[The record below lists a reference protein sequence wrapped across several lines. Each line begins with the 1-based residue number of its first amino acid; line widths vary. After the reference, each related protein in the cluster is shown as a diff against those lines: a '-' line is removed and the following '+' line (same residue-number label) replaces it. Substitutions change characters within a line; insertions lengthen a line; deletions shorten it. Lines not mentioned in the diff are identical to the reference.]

1 MHLPIFKMERFQS
14 LWENVVEYNL
24 AESGVKPFKLKEIIE
39 ITNSYELLKNL
50 KLGYSQTN
58 GSEKLRSLISEMYEE
73 SDKENVLV
81 TNGSAEAN
89 FLSIFSLLNKGDEA
103 IIILPN
109 YMQIWNLAKGLGCKV
124 KALWLKEEHGKRWF
138 IDIEKLKNIISK
150 STKLIA
156 LCNPNNPTGAIIKG
170 KDIKAIIEIAEDYNV
185 WILSD
190 EVYRGTEFNEDSSK
204 TFWGKYDKIIIV
216 SGLSKAYGLPGIR
229 IGWVISEKKLIK
241 KLWSYHDY
249 TTIAPSCISDFIAQ
263 QILEPNIRLKILQ
276 RTKNILKSNLKI
288 LDEWIKRNNKVFSYT
303 PPEAT
308 AVAFIKQKLGISSLN
323 FCKKLL
329 HEKNVLILPS
339 EYFGMK
345 GYIRIGY
352 GQEQKYL
359 KNGLEKISEFL
370 NNLS

>member
-14 LWENVVEYNL
+14 LWENIVKYNL

-39 ITNSYELLKNL
+39 MTNSYGSLKNL
-50 KLGYSQTN
+50 KLGYNQTN
-58 GSEKLRSLISEMYEE
+58 GSEKLRSLISEMYED
-73 SDKENVLV
+73 SNKENVLV

-89 FLSIFSLLNKGDEA
+89 FLSIFSLLNKGNEV
-103 IIILPN
+103 IIMLPN

-124 KALWLKEEHGKRWF
+124 KALWLKEDGKKWF
-138 IDIEKLKNIISK
+138 IDIEKLKNKISK

-156 LCNPNNPTGAIIKG
+156 LCNPNNPTGAIIKE
-170 KDIKAIIEIAEDYNV
+170 KDIKAIVEIARDYGS

-190 EVYRGTEFNEDSSK
+190 EVYKGTEFNEDSSQ
-204 TFWGKYDKIIIV
+204 TLWGKYDKAIIV

-229 IGWVISEKKLIK
+229 IGWVVSEKKFIQ

-263 QILEPNIRLKILQ
+263 QILEPNIRLKIFQ
-276 RTKNILKSNLKI
+276 RTKNILKSNIKI
-288 LDEWIKRNNKVFSYT
+288 LDEWIRKNDKVFSYI
-303 PPEAT
+303 PPQAT
-308 AVAFIKQKLGISSLN
+308 AVAFIKQKLGISSLE

-329 HEKNVLILPS
+329 YEKNVLILPS

-370 NNLS
+370 SNFS

>member
-14 LWENVVEYNL
+14 LWENIVEYNL

-39 ITNSYELLKNL
+39 MTNSYELLKNL
-50 KLGYSQTN
+50 KLGYNQTN
-58 GSEKLRSLISEMYEE
+58 GSEKLRSLISEIYEE

-103 IIILPN
+103 IIMLPN
-109 YMQIWNLAKGLGCKV
+109 YMQIWNLTKGLGCKV
-124 KALWLKEEHGKRWF
+124 RALWLKEEHRKKWF
-138 IDIEKLKNIISK
+138 IDIEKLKSMVSK

-156 LCNPNNPTGAIIKG
+156 LCNPNNPTGAIIEE
-170 KDIKAIIEIAEDYNV
+170 KDIKAIVEIAEDYGS

-190 EVYRGTEFNEDSSK
+190 EVYKGTEFNEDSSQ
-204 TFWGKYDKIIIV
+204 TLWGKYDKTIIV

-229 IGWVISEKKLIK
+229 IGWVISEKKLIQK
-241 KLWSYHDY
+241 FWSYHDY

-276 RTKNILKSNLKI
+276 RAKNILKSNIKI
-288 LDEWIKRNNKVFSYT
+288 LDEWIRKNDKAFSYT

-308 AVAFIKQKLGISSLN
+308 AVAFIKQKLGISSLD

-329 HEKNVLILPS
+329 YEKNVLILPS

-370 NNLS
+370 NYFS